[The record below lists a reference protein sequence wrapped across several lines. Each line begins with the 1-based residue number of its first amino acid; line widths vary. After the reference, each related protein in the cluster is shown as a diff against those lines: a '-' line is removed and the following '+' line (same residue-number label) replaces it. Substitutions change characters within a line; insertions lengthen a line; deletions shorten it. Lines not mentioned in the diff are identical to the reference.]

1 MSVDKDLTRIIG
13 RSFWREADGRT
24 TTRPMLIV
32 TDGASM
38 SYGVNVT
45 IAGLNGKDQTELVGV
60 PIARANKEIFYG
72 AEVGSPCRLRRTASG
87 QWEVVGFSRSMPG
100 SLTLIPVTVPPFTL
114 GPATGTTIG
123 VAEDRTL
130 IVRPLT
136 LGDLAIYGGFGITP
150 LGALG
155 AFVGGVMREFR

>member
-1 MSVDKDLTRIIG
+1 MTVDKSIQQLTLRRLKG
-13 RSFWREADGRT
+13 EMDGRT

-32 TDGASM
+32 TDGASL

-45 IAGLNGKDQTELVGV
+45 IPGLHGRDAIELVGV

-100 SLTLIPVTVPPFTL
+100 TLHLVPVTVPPFSL
-114 GPATGTTIG
+114 GPASGTTIG
-123 VAEDRTL
+123 PAEDRTL

-136 LGDLAIYGGFGITP
+136 LGDLAQYGGFGITP

-155 AFVGGVMREFR
+155 AFVGGVMRELR